1 MMLALDAIR
10 ETFQIQSSLFP
21 RVRGVGL
28 EALNQIKPLKNEIML
43 YAMGLK
49 PALSHL
55 PFL

>member
-1 MMLALDAIR
+1 MMIALDAIR
-10 ETFQIQSSLFP
+10 ETFRIQSSPFP
-21 RVRGVGL
+21 RLRGVGL

-55 PFL
+55 PFH